1 MTASGPTEQYEYDAT
16 QQHWEQPRFGTSEP
30 AVSGAVLPAGA
41 WTARSAAAAVVPPSV
56 EEDRLRMIVRLIWPV
71 AIVLAITTG
80 HWVPLLVAAIIV
92 GGILRRRLLRLR
104 YQRLTYQQLAVAPSL
119 R

>member
-1 MTASGPTEQYEYDAT
+1 MTASGPTEQHEYDAT
-16 QQHWEQPRFGTSEP
+16 QQHWEQPRFGPSEP
-30 AVSGAVLPAGA
+30 VSGAVLPAAA
-41 WTARSAAAAVVPPSV
+41 WTARTASPVVPPSV
-56 EEDRLRMIVRLIWPV
+56 EENRLRMIVRLIWPV
-71 AIVLAITTG
+71 AIVLAITSG

-104 YQRLTYQQLAVAPSL
+104 YQRLTYQQLAVAPTL